1 MWAGDLPVKEVQDGT
16 INIADVVELAK
27 AFNKV
32 STDTG
37 FLTCADFNSDNS
49 INMSDV
55 IILAKNFNKTSA
67 GYPAI
72 N

>member
-1 MWAGDLPVKEVQDGT
+1 MKGVQDSS

-27 AFNKV
+27 AFNKT
-32 STDTG
+32 SADAG
-37 FLTCADFNSDNS
+37 FLTYADFNKDNS

-67 GYPAI
+67 DYPTVI
-72 N
+72 